1 MHAEGEPEVAASHNS
16 TLLSNSLAH
25 EHYVKECFWGFFSF
39 SVIFFLHPSQQP
51 PYLWFS
57 ITSVECGGWDLME
70 LAIVREKNKEIK

>member
-25 EHYVKECFWGFFSF
+25 EHYVKECFWVF
-39 SVIFFLHPSQQP
+39 FFLSNLFPTSQSTA

-57 ITSVECGGWDLME
+57 ITSVECGEWDLME
-70 LAIVREKNKEIK
+70 LAIVRKKNKEIK